1 LNITLNLVYNCTQT
15 CERSA
20 DVLLSCVSTEL
31 KRIQQYAGTVCLTY
45 TRLHSDT
52 IQYNFICKAH
62 LKQPWFAK
70 VLNTEIIPDKIL
82 KHMTKAQDTINQ

>member
-1 LNITLNLVYNCTQT
+1 
-15 CERSA
+15 
-20 DVLLSCVSTEL
+20 
-31 KRIQQYAGTVCLTY
+31 VCLTY

-62 LKQPWFAK
+62 LKQLWFAK